1 MVMLSR
7 DEPVAWMGRNPRM
20 GTVELCA
27 DKPAE
32 CVMRDFNMQP
42 LYTRPSTAVSEEK
55 IREIAEKHA
64 AGIPHNGLVVIVIR
78 DAIRQALALS
88 PVAQPVSDE
97 QLANHWLGGVNNVT
111 LTSAHSVTIGIMA
124 AVAKP
129 LPEAPVAQAEPVLYQ
144 YRTSPDWRDEWSAWT
159 NCKKES
165 SEDYKRVPLLN
176 NWRYETRALYT
187 DPPSH
192 APGVAAGIEKL
203 QSAFDDLVDSRRYRR
218 ASTRNGPGEP
228 LCFVSTAES
237 WLNRMTA
244 EKQEKINRLEREVK
258 QAADALERVTREL
271 DLMTHKALTC
281 GVAASHSDATLTER
295 GAYMEKWNSPQAEA
309 VRSLRRRA
317 DAAESEVERL
327 RKADELVREY
337 VSALLLSRPEA
348 RGKAAKATTAMVDYV
363 MEPK

>member
-1 MVMLSR
+1 MLSR

-55 IREIAEKHA
+55 IREIATEA
-64 AGIPHNGLVVIVIR
+64 WRRYFAGQSGVMEW
-78 DAIRQALALS
+78 AIRQALALS